1 LGRFDR
7 PVHPNPTRTPDTAMP
22 RQDLRPGLAEPVYL
36 IVSRA
41 QVETG
46 DATQPLRWLHS
57 LSSDP
62 RTARAFMGR
71 VSVIVEGY
79 DDDPRELFEIAQVR
93 AFVGQLDEQWPYW
106 FFFLSQMDDSIKLIE
121 SCLCETIEVVPGVA
135 SFDFEQLERYLARH
149 FTAFNRL
156 CEAVKLP
163 PETAEAISEEIIRL
177 FQNAAVDRLEG
188 DG

>member
-1 LGRFDR
+1 
-7 PVHPNPTRTPDTAMP
+7 MP
-22 RQDLRPGLAEPVYL
+22 RLDLRPAIAEPVYL
-36 IVSRA
+36 VVTRA

-46 DATQPLRWLHS
+46 DAAQPLRWLRS

-62 RTARAFMGR
+62 RAARAFMGR

-79 DDDPRELFEIAQVR
+79 DDDPRELFEIPQVR
-93 AFVGQLDEQWPYW
+93 AFVATLDDAWPYW
-106 FFFLSQMDDSIKLIE
+106 FFFLSQVDDSIKLIE

-149 FTAFNRL
+149 FTAFHRL
-156 CEAVKLP
+156 CEAVNLP

-177 FQNAAVDRLEG
+177 FQNASVDRLEG
-188 DG
+188 DGYA